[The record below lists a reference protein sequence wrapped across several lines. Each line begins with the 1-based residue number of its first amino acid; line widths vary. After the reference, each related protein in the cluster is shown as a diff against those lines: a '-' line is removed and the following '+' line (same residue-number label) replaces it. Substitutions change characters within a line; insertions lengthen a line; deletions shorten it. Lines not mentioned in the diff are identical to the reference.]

1 MAKAVKLED
10 IAKRVGVSNVTV
22 SKALS
27 DKSGVSEELRKR
39 IKEIADEMG
48 YIPISAQ
55 KAQKAKERKGT
66 GNIGIIVPE
75 RFIGHNTSFYWAIY
89 QNLVTILQTKDY
101 YALLEIIDGE
111 AEETCCLPKVL
122 QDEKVD
128 GIIVIGQVNND
139 YSEFIWK
146 NKQVPVM
153 FLDFYDTHMEYDT
166 VISDGFYGMY
176 VLTDY
181 LIKLG
186 HREIGFVGTPLAT
199 SSITD
204 RYFGYQK
211 ALLEN
216 GIEVHKEWI
225 IQDRNLDNVI
235 HKIELPEKL
244 PTAFACN
251 NDFIADVMV
260 KLLEDRGL
268 KVPEDASVVGFD
280 NYLYT
285 NIANAKIT
293 TYDVN
298 RYKMAEISAKTLL
311 RKISRKEYVKGVQ
324 IVTGHMVI
332 KGTTGK
338 RK

>member
-10 IAKRVGVSNVTV
+10 IAKRVGVSSVTV

-27 DKSGVSEELRKR
+27 DKSGVSEEVRAK
-39 IKEIADEMG
+39 IKEMAAEMG
-48 YIPISAQ
+48 YIPISSQ
-55 KAQKAKERKGT
+55 KARERRGT
-66 GNIGIIVPE
+66 GNIGIIISE
-75 RFIGHNTSFYWAIY
+75 RFVGNNTSFYWTIY
-89 QNLVTILQTKDY
+89 QNLVTILQVKDY
-101 YALLEIIDGE
+101 YAILEIIDGE
-111 AEETCCLPKVL
+111 AEEQCSLPKVL

-128 GIIVIGQVNND
+128 GIIVIGQVNNH

-146 NKQVPVM
+146 NKQVPVV

-186 HREIGFVGTPLAT
+186 HKEIGFVGTPLAT

-225 IQDRNLDNVI
+225 IEDRDLENVI
-235 HKIELPEKL
+235 HKIELPKKL

-251 NDFIADVMV
+251 NDFIAEVMI

-268 KVPEDASVVGFD
+268 KVPEHASVVGFD

-285 NIANAKIT
+285 NIANANIT
-293 TYDVN
+293 TYDVD
-298 RYKMAEISAKTLL
+298 RYKMAEMSAKTLL
-311 RKISRKEYVKGVQ
+311 RKINHKDYVKGVQ
-324 IVTGHMVI
+324 IVTGHMII
-332 KGTTGK
+332 KETTGK